1 MGHFGQLSAQQ
12 IDQRAVRAE
21 AEQLLA
27 GWKKK
32 SRSTTFLLLSLECG
46 ECSIVCIFS
55 AIRWKKTQ
63 THKREREKRRE
74 STFAPSSFLF
84 LFFFSSS

>member
-32 SRSTTFLLLSLECG
+32 EPVYYVLVVVTRVWWMLNRMY
-46 ECSIVCIFS
+46 I
-55 AIRWKKTQ
+55 
-63 THKREREKRRE
+63 
-74 STFAPSSFLF
+74 
-84 LFFFSSS
+84 

>member
-27 GWKKK
+27 GWMEKKK
-32 SRSTTFLLLSLECG
+32 EPVYYVLVVVTR
-46 ECSIVCIFS
+46 V
-55 AIRWKKTQ
+55 W
-63 THKREREKRRE
+63 
-74 STFAPSSFLF
+74 
-84 LFFFSSS
+84 